1 MMIVAGFESRTV
13 DEAAGDG
20 IGSSEVDFGLP
31 LTFFTLPTR
40 TTMARA
46 GVAVWVLALFKNV
59 EPTLK
64 VLPVGLGGRS
74 PLPLYFSKSTLGTGG
89 VALPTDPLE

>member
-1 MMIVAGFESRTV
+1 MMMVAEFESRTV
-13 DEAAGDG
+13 DDAAGDG
-20 IGSSEVDFGLP
+20 IGSSVVDFALP
-31 LTFFTLPTR
+31 ETFFTLPTR

-59 EPTLK
+59 EPTLN
-64 VLPVGLGGRS
+64 VLPVGLGGRR
-74 PLPLYFSKSTLGTGG
+74 PLLYFSKSTLGTGG

>member
-1 MMIVAGFESRTV
+1 MIVAEFESRTV
-13 DEAAGDG
+13 DDAAGDG
-20 IGSSEVDFGLP
+20 IGSSDVDFALP

-46 GVAVWVLALFKNV
+46 GVAVCVLALLRNV
-59 EPTLK
+59 DPTLK
-64 VLPVGLGGRS
+64 VLPAGLGGRR
-74 PLPLYFSKSTLGTGG
+74 PLWLYFSKSTLGTGG